1 MAAVAP
7 VYTVLDALVACGV
20 DNISLFNGNSP
31 AWRLSNELFSD
42 DFESCLD
49 KTQQELDED
58 LKSYSTLTQTQGQIR
73 ILPGCRKN
81 IKAFIQWSKDQLRT
95 GVLPSTVPFPMGHV
109 TDLLRRS
116 RSHELFIKKSTMIS
130 DTAKPNRFSDK
141 LKWEDWNPSFIN
153 FLRSIPGRNG
163 IPLSYV
169 IRSNPLPDPTA
180 HTDFLDDYVAMAS
193 LNGVAFKVDSAEVHT
208 YIVKFISGNDTAESK
223 IQSHTITNNGR
234 KDYIALKNHYEGIGV
249 NSVDIL
255 RADAILEKLNYSGE
269 KPPHMWWDEFEKQL
283 NFAFTAYA
291 KSEGQDIYSESMK
304 LRILTKK
311 VNADFLSH
319 TNASILTHMTAIPM
333 NMTYIQALATFRQ
346 MVNKKHPPGTVRST
360 RRINEA
366 SRSRGGKAPYR
377 GRGGRGGRSGRGGR
391 GGRNGRQNTKHIQSY
406 PVTLTNGRVV
416 DIHSSYFVGPEIWSN
431 MSEPDRTRLT
441 HERALYKRESADRT
455 LAALSHQAYAP
466 NPYNWQ
472 HQQHAQPYVN
482 SHASIQQS
490 YTMPPYP
497 SQIQIPPPPPAPGP
511 QPQSLQVSAMSRGSG
526 TFMGG
531 CNERAA
537 QSNRHNQHEQGAP

>member
-1 MAAVAP
+1 MANLPP
-7 VYTVLDALVACGV
+7 VYTVLEALVACGV
-20 DNISLFNGNSP
+20 DNANNFNGNTP

-49 KTQQELDED
+49 KTQQELDDD
-58 LKSYSTLTQTQGQIR
+58 LKSYSTLTQLQGQIR

-81 IKAFIQWSKDQLRT
+81 IKAFIQWSKDQIRT
-95 GVLPSTVPFPMGHV
+95 GVDPSTIPFPMGNV

-116 RSHELFIKKSTMIS
+116 RSHDLFIKKSSMIS
-130 DTAKPNRFSDK
+130 DTAKPARFTEK
-141 LKWEDWNPSFIN
+141 MKWEDWNPSFVN

-169 IRSNPLPDPTA
+169 IRTNPLPDPVA

-193 LNGVAFKVDSAEVHT
+193 LTGSAFEVDRAEVHT

-223 IQSHTITNNGR
+223 IQGHTITNNGR
-234 KDYIALKNHYEGIGV
+234 EDHIALKNHYEGIGV

-255 RADAILEKLNYSGE
+255 RADAILEKLNYTGE

-291 KSEGQDIYSESMK
+291 KSEGRDIYSESMK

-333 NMTYIQALATFRQ
+333 MMTYVQALATFRQ
-346 MVNKKHPPGTVRST
+346 MVNKKHPPGTIKST
-360 RRINEA
+360 RRINETA
-366 SRSRGGKAPYR
+366 RGRGGRIPFR
-377 GRGGRGGRSGRGGR
+377 GRGGRGGRGGRHGR
-391 GGRNGRQNTKHIQSY
+391 GGRNGRQHVKHPQSY
-406 PVTLTNGRVV
+406 PVTLTNGRIV
-416 DIHSSYFVGPEIWSN
+416 DIHSLYYVGPEIWSH

-455 LAALSHQAYAP
+455 LAALSHQSYSPNQYAL
-466 NPYNWQ
+466 Q
-472 HQQHAQPYVN
+472 HQQIAPPYVN
-482 SHASIQQS
+482 TNASVQQT
-490 YTMPPYP
+490 YTIPPYP
-497 SQIQIPPPPPAPGP
+497 SQIQIPPPPPATGA
-511 QPQSLQVSAMSRGSG
+511 QLQSSQVSAMSRGSG

-531 CNERAA
+531 RNERAA
-537 QSNRHNQHEQGAP
+537 QSDRHNQGAP